1 MVYLINNNPKLTPNI
16 QGHHTSYDTSVEIGS
31 KSSILPIREDLHT
44 KEFHPS
50 NIIGSAGSNFNI
62 AKGIMYSDMLQLKYF
77 KVKPKKYDHKVHE
90 NIFDILDLYFIQKLS
105 ISEIKRYLEQHKSN
119 SKLAYNTI
127 KNIVEHFKQY
137 TPVLT
142 KENIQKIKNKQLS

>member
-1 MVYLINNNPKLTPNI
+1 
-16 QGHHTSYDTSVEIGS
+16 
-31 KSSILPIREDLHT
+31 
-44 KEFHPS
+44 
-50 NIIGSAGSNFNI
+50 
-62 AKGIMYSDMLQLKYF
+62 MLKLKYF
-77 KVKPKKYDHKVHE
+77 SVKPKKYYNNVHE
-90 NIFDILDLYFIQKLS
+90 NSFDILDLYFIQKLS

-142 KENIQKIKNKQLS
+142 KENIQKIKISNYLENWGQKTKYKSEFGISLKLFLHLQYTGMILV